1 MKNVD
6 LKYIRYESL
15 RLAIK
20 YLKKKKNKPKK
31 LKKVADTIYNY
42 LLKDIKKLS
51 QE

>member
-31 LKKVADTIYNY
+31 LKKVANEIYDY
-42 LLKDIKKLS
+42 LLQEFKESS